1 MFRYTVNVH
10 RVWIA
15 KSYFSFK
22 RISHLR
28 TSWQFRATARD
39 LTMTAIP
46 HMDDTSID
54 AGVPWHY
61 GEPFKEQR
69 ELVAG
74 HGRVDL
80 SHRGVVT
87 VTGVDRKSW
96 LHSITTQDFQS
107 PTTNLTSLIL
117 SPHGHIE
124 HDIHV
129 IDDGETTWISCEPGT
144 ANDLMT
150 YLLSM
155 RFMLRV
161 EVTDVSDEFAIVGA
175 PGWITSDKY
184 PVWHSSDAF
193 LVGSQSVDKYVALRP
208 GDWKVSELFVPQS
221 ELAEV
226 MAQEML
232 VGTWAWEAHR
242 IRAGVPRLNF
252 ETDYKTIPHELGLI
266 ASSVHLNKGCYRG
279 QETVAMV
286 YNLGKPPRRVVKLEL
301 DGSTNDT
308 PLIGDAV
315 LWNEKVVG
323 RVTSVTQ
330 DFESGPL
337 ALAVIKRSVPTDA
350 VLTAGT
356 VSASQTVIVE

>member
-1 MFRYTVNVH
+1 
-10 RVWIA
+10 
-15 KSYFSFK
+15 
-22 RISHLR
+22 
-28 TSWQFRATARD
+28 
-39 LTMTAIP
+39 MTAIV
-46 HMDDTSID
+46 HMDETSID

-61 GEPFKEQR
+61 GDPFKEQR

-74 HGRVDL
+74 RGRVDL

-96 LHSITTQDFQS
+96 LHSITTQDFES
-107 PTTNLTSLIL
+107 PIAHLTSLIL

-124 HDIHV
+124 HDIHA
-129 IDDGETTWISCEPGT
+129 IDDGETTWINCEPGT
-144 ANDLMT
+144 VNDLMT
-150 YLLSM
+150 YLISM
-155 RFMLRV
+155 KFMLRV
-161 EVTDVSDEFAIVGA
+161 EVTDVSDQIAIVGA
-175 PGWITSDKY
+175 PGWITSEKY
-184 PVWHSSDAF
+184 PVWHSSAAF
-193 LVGSQSVDKYVALRP
+193 VVGSEFVDKYVARRP
-208 GDWKVSELFVPQS
+208 GDWKVSELFVPRS
-221 ELAEV
+221 DLAQV
-226 MAQEML
+226 MSQETP

-252 ETDYKTIPHELGLI
+252 ETDHKTIPHELGLI

-279 QETVAMV
+279 QETVARV
-286 YNLGKPPRRVVKLEL
+286 YNLGKPPRRMVQLEL

-308 PLIGDAV
+308 PLMGDAV
-315 LWNEKVVG
+315 LWDGKEVG

-337 ALAVIKRSVPTDA
+337 ALAVIKRSVPTDV

>member
-1 MFRYTVNVH
+1 
-10 RVWIA
+10 
-15 KSYFSFK
+15 
-22 RISHLR
+22 
-28 TSWQFRATARD
+28 
-39 LTMTAIP
+39 
-46 HMDDTSID
+46 MDETSID
-54 AGVPWHY
+54 SGVPWHY
-61 GEPFKEQR
+61 GDPFKEQR

-74 HGRVDL
+74 RGRVDL

-107 PTTNLTSLIL
+107 PISHLTSLIL

-129 IDDGETTWISCEPGT
+129 IDDGETAWISCEPGT
-144 ANDLMT
+144 VNDLMT

-161 EVTDVSDEFAIVGA
+161 EVTDVSEEIAIVGA
-175 PGWITSDKY
+175 PGWITSEKY

-193 LVGSQSVDKYVALRP
+193 VVGTTTLDKYVANRP
-208 GDWKVSELFVPQS
+208 GDWKVSELFVPRVD
-221 ELAEV
+221 LPAV
-226 MAQEML
+226 MSQETP

-252 ETDYKTIPHELGLI
+252 ETDHKTIPHELGLI
-266 ASSVHLNKGCYRG
+266 ASSIHLNKGCYRG
-279 QETVAMV
+279 QETVARV
-286 YNLGKPPRRVVKLEL
+286 YNLGKPPRRIVQLEL

-315 LWNEKVVG
+315 LWDDKVVG
-323 RVTSVTQ
+323 RVTSVAQ

>member
-1 MFRYTVNVH
+1 
-10 RVWIA
+10 
-15 KSYFSFK
+15 
-22 RISHLR
+22 
-28 TSWQFRATARD
+28 
-39 LTMTAIP
+39 MTAIA
-46 HMDDTSID
+46 HMDETSID
-54 AGVPWHY
+54 SGVPWHY
-61 GEPFKEQR
+61 GDPFKEQR

-74 HGRVDL
+74 RGRVDL

-87 VTGVDRKSW
+87 VSGVDRKSW
-96 LHSITTQDFQS
+96 LHSITTQDFES
-107 PTTNLTSLIL
+107 PIAHLTSLIL

-124 HDIHV
+124 HDIHA

-144 ANDLMT
+144 VNDLMR
-150 YLLSM
+150 YLISM
-155 RFMLRV
+155 KFMLRV
-161 EVTDVSDEFAIVGA
+161 EVTDVSDQIAIVGA
-175 PGWITSDKY
+175 PGWITSETF
-184 PVWHSSDAF
+184 PVWHSSEVF
-193 LVGSQSVDKYVALRP
+193 VVGSEFVDKYVAKRP
-208 GDWKVSELFVPQS
+208 GETP
-221 ELAEV
+221 
-226 MAQEML
+226 

-252 ETDYKTIPHELGLI
+252 ETDHKTIPHELGLI

-279 QETVAMV
+279 QETVARV
-286 YNLGKPPRRVVKLEL
+286 YNLGKPPRRIVQLEL

-315 LWNEKVVG
+315 LWDEKVVG